1 MKYFLLVLLSV
12 SFGFGA
18 MAQVQKENRFV
29 VNSKVNSLLQKRYD
43 CLQLHKITQ
52 KYYHVQ
58 LYNGQQI
65 GNARSI
71 KNEFSANFPDISVSI
86 EWESP
91 EYKVWAGDFDT
102 KLAADQALLQIK
114 QAYSNAF
121 IVNPKK

>member
-1 MKYFLLVLLSV
+1 
-12 SFGFGA
+12 
-18 MAQVQKENRFV
+18 MAQVQKNNRFV
-29 VNSKVNSLLQKRYD
+29 VTSEVNSLLQKRYE
-43 CLQLHKITQ
+43 CLQLHKTSQ

-71 KNEFSANFPDISVSI
+71 KNKFSVRFPEISVSI

-91 EYKVWAGDFDT
+91 EYKVWAGDFET
-102 KLAADQALLQIK
+102 KLAADQALLRIK
-114 QAYSNAF
+114 QSYPNAF